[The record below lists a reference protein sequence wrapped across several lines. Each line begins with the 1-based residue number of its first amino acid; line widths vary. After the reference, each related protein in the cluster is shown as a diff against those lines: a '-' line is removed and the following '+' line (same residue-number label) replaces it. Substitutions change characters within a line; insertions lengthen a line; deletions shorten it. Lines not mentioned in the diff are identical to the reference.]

1 MTIQSAISRQSGER
15 LSWGLLPPR
24 KGLGLAI
31 GTMLLTALS
40 ACSTEP
46 TSTPPADPWQMTL
59 ETVEGDIQLA
69 DLRDRTTV
77 LSFFFTGCNTACPL
91 QTAKLA
97 SLQDSLPLNMK
108 DQLRFISVS
117 IDLLSDTPESISEFT
132 EKFDIDTTHWVFGV
146 PKSHGELQRLRD
158 EIKLEVRPKDENGQ
172 IDHNMVVYLVDKD
185 GQVIQRYVG
194 HNFQETHLLQDLI
207 NLKLS

>member
-1 MTIQSAISRQSGER
+1 MTEQQKITIQHHFGSKHLICARNV
-15 LSWGLLPPR
+15 
-24 KGLGLAI
+24 LGLML
-31 GTMLLTALS
+31 GMLLLFAFS
-40 ACSTEP
+40 ACSSDVADT
-46 TSTPPADPWQMTL
+46 TTTDPWQMTL
-59 ETVEGDIQLA
+59 ETPSGDVQLA

-97 SLQDSLPLNMK
+97 SLQDSLPTNIK
-108 DQLRFISVS
+108 DQLRFVSVS
-117 IDLLSDTPESISEFT
+117 IDLLSDTPETISEFT

-146 PKSHGELQRLRD
+146 PKSHDELQRLRD

-172 IDHNMVVYLVDKD
+172 IDHNMVVYLVRKD

-194 HNFQETHLLQDLI
+194 HTFQETHLLQDLI
-207 NLKLS
+207 NLTLT